1 MSFTLG
7 DHVILSVG
15 TPFGMTCVE
24 PGPALVRSHFT
35 TQQDKF
41 AKTKFAL
48 QLWTNCVTSNKLE
61 PLKLLVVN
69 N

>member
-41 AKTKFAL
+41 AKIKFAL
-48 QLWTNCVTSNKLE
+48 QLGPTV
-61 PLKLLVVN
+61 
-69 N
+69 